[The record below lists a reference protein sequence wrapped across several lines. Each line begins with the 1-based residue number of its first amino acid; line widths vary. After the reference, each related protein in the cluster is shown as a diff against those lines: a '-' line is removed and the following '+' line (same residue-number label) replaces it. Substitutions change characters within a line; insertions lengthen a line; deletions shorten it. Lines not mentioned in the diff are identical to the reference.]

1 MGALGRLHN
10 IAVHIRSSE
19 AHYNEFL
26 DLAGES
32 LGLDNNTRW
41 NSWYTLINKAEKT
54 RVRSAIREYQERHYI
69 QLEKDFLSLDHQKVL
84 DDTHLFL
91 QPFYKVTL
99 ASQGDVATLDQTLFT
114 DDILIRHF
122 QKSQAKHANNPSQS
136 QLYPSEYSAEG
147 GVQLRGRERVC
158 LGI

>member
-19 AHYNEFL
+19 AHYNEFV

-32 LGLDNNTRW
+32 LGLDNDTRW
-41 NSWYTLINKAEKT
+41 NSWFELIDKT
-54 RVRSAIREYQERHYI
+54 KKPRVRSAIREYQERHYNE
-69 QLEKDFLSLDHQKVL
+69 LEKDFLSPEHWKIL

-91 QPFYKVTL
+91 QPFWKVMMET
-99 ASQGDVATLDQTLFT
+99 QGDAATLDQTLFT

-122 QKSQAKHANNPSQS
+122 EKSKVRISTSN
-136 QLYPSEYSAEG
+136 
-147 GVQLRGRERVC
+147 LRSY
-158 LGI
+158 